1 MEAKQMDIKALQ
13 EAKAEI
19 EAKIEEARKAA
30 KAGAV
35 KQILDLMIEAGLT
48 AAELGFA
55 PPVKKPRK
63 PRESAAPKFVGPEPG
78 QTWVGRGKRP
88 AWLKAAIAS
97 GKPLESFAVQ

>member
-30 KAGAV
+30 KAGAIS
-35 KQILDLMIEAGLT
+35 QIAALMAEAGLT
-48 AAELGFA
+48 AADLGFA
-55 PPVKKPRK
+55 PQAKKPRK

-88 AWLKAAIAS
+88 AWLTAAIAA
-97 GKPLESFAVQ
+97 GKPLEAFAVQ